1 MKYFGAIQM
10 PSTMTIPAL
19 IFCDQTDHADAWLAA
34 AGFDWDEGGS
44 GESGIEVWFELTD
57 PYMNR

>member
-19 IFCDQTDHADAWLAA
+19 LFCDQTDHADAWLAA
-34 AGFDWDEGGS
+34 AGFDWDEVGMN
-44 GESGIEVWFELTD
+44 VWHELTD